1 MESQSLSHIL
11 SSSNIL
17 LALTVLGLLY
27 IVVLYVFG
35 PKYDKREPP
44 AIPHW
49 LPYVGHILAL
59 FRHGAKY
66 FEELWY
72 VVCIS
77 YACSF
82 NRAIFHTFGREP
94 IHVSSCVDPPFHLS
108 DPFSMH
114 DIPS

>member
-72 VVCIS
+72 VVLIMFIQSRVLSYIRSQTNSCIIM
-77 YACSF
+77 
-82 NRAIFHTFGREP
+82 RRTTI
-94 IHVSSCVDPPFHLS
+94 PP
-108 DPFSMH
+108 
-114 DIPS
+114 